1 MCSLS
6 YQPPVIIAVHIPRFS
21 LLIALLRAR
30 RPLDAPVAL
39 GPEPGAP
46 QVVGESTAVAEAQG
60 VEPGLRVGEA
70 LARCPSLELVVPDPA
85 AVAEEAEV
93 VICRLEELG
102 ATVEPG
108 PPGQVCFSADGLL
121 RLHGGLEPLLR
132 RTRAALPVGAGGR
145 VGTGPGR
152 FVAIEAARSSTPDR
166 PLVLDG
172 GEVSEF
178 LAPLPISRLVD
189 DADVSPDLVSTL
201 KDLGITTLGRLA
213 ELPVRSVGARLGPA
227 GHRAHQLARGTDDLP
242 LIPRTPPA
250 PLEQRFHFPEP
261 VGARPALR
269 AAARLLL
276 GEVAAS
282 ARARGRAI
290 RALELRARLEEG
302 GSWSRALTLRDA
314 TADPKRLET
323 AALPS
328 LDEVEGSVEELRLRV
343 DASGSLAGHQLA
355 AIRTEDEERSRRA
368 GEAIRQ
374 VRTALGDEVI
384 LRAVEVEPWSRLPE
398 RRWALVPYDN

>member
-1 MCSLS
+1 MI
-6 YQPPVIIAVHIPRFS
+6 VAVHIPRFS

-46 QVVGESTAVAEAQG
+46 QVVGESTSVAEAQG

-85 AVAEEAEV
+85 AVAEETEEV
-93 VICRLEELG
+93 VCRLEELG
-102 ATVEPG
+102 AAVEPG
-108 PPGQVCFSADGLL
+108 PPGQACFSADGLL
-121 RLHGGLEPLLR
+121 RLHGGLDPLLR

-145 VGTGPGR
+145 VGAGHGR
-152 FVAIEAARSSTPDR
+152 FVAIQAARESSPDR
-166 PLVLDG
+166 HLVLHDD
-172 GEVSEF
+172 EVRELLS
-178 LAPLPISRLVD
+178 PLPVSRLVD
-189 DADVSPDLVSTL
+189 DADIQPDLVSTL
-201 KDLGITTLGRLA
+201 KNLGITTLGRLA
-213 ELPVRSVGARLGPA
+213 DLPAHSVGARLGPA
-227 GHRAHQLARGTDDLP
+227 GHRAHRLVQGIDEQP
-242 LIPRTPPA
+242 LNPRTPPA

-261 VGARPALR
+261 VGARSALR

-290 RALELRARLEEG
+290 RALELRARLEGG

-314 TADPKRLET
+314 TADPKRLDT

-328 LDEVEGSVEELRLRV
+328 LDEVEGSVEELRIRV

-355 AIRTEDEERSRRA
+355 AIQTAAEERSRRA

-398 RRWALVPYDN
+398 RRWALVPYEG